1 MDQEKS
7 DFLKARLLADK
18 KTNAVGDVSD
28 IPGAKKTEKT
38 VDSIAQL
45 TSWALGLLAIYF
57 SQIALFIKFTSIQP
71 FNFWEILALYY
82 ALHTFLKMVLKIILA
97 AKSK

>member
-18 KTNAVGDVSD
+18 KTNNVGDITDS
-28 IPGAKKTEKT
+28 PKKTEKT
-38 VDSIAQL
+38 ADSIAQL

-57 SQIALFIKFTSIQP
+57 SQIALFIKFTSVQP

-82 ALHTFLKMVLKIILA
+82 ALHTFLKMVLKMILA

>member
-18 KTNAVGDVSD
+18 KTNAVGDITD
-28 IPGAKKTEKT
+28 ISGTKKTEKT

-45 TSWALGLLAIYF
+45 TSWALGLVAIHF
-57 SQIALFIKFTSIQP
+57 SQVALFIKFTSVQP
-71 FNFWEILALYY
+71 FTIWEILAMYY
-82 ALHTFLKMVLKIILA
+82 ALHTFLKMVLKMILA